1 MSSRAYNQIQS
12 TFTLLSK
19 GLLVMTLSLISTSAL
34 AAQPQQRATP
44 VKVINVEETSLP
56 YSVIY
61 PVQLTPFKE
70 VEVHSRITGIIE
82 EQFYQEGQS
91 VKAGQVLYKLDD
103 RRAKA
108 NYDQAKASLEVAK
121 ARLEQTRKSYTR
133 TKGLTKSVS
142 PQDIDDAYAAWRS
155 AQAEVSAAEALL
167 ASNKIELEDTT
178 IEAEI
183 SGVIGERKQDVGD
196 LVDPNTG
203 NSLLNTIQQTD
214 KLYGLF
220 SIADSHREKLL
231 SLVEQGLVKADKPVV
246 KLLDTNLKAIRSGE
260 VDFQDAKI
268 DMNTGSQLY
277 RAVFE
282 NLDQRLLPGQLLKVE
297 VTQGQWQ
304 HVFAVPQAAII
315 QNGPQ
320 AFVYV
325 VADGKASMRP
335 VTLSGSYEKQWL
347 ISKGL
352 KASDQVIINNLIKVR
367 PNSPVQI
374 MPEQPAAGQTK

>member
-1 MSSRAYNQIQS
+1 MSSRACQHNPS
-12 TFTLLSK
+12 TFSLLSK
-19 GLLVMTLSLISTSAL
+19 GLLVMTFSLISTSIL
-34 AAQPQQRATP
+34 AQQPQQRATP
-44 VKVINVEETSLP
+44 VKVIKAEQSNLP
-56 YSVIY
+56 YSTIY
-61 PVQLTPFKE
+61 PVQLTAFKE
-70 VEVHSRITGIIE
+70 VEVHSRITATIE
-82 EQFYQEGQS
+82 EQFYQEGQT

-121 ARLEQTRKSYTR
+121 ARLEQTQKSYKR

-231 SLVEQGLVKADKPVV
+231 SLLEQGLVKADKPAV
-246 KLLDTNLKAIRSGE
+246 KLLDSSQKAIRNGE

-268 DMNTGSQLY
+268 DLHTGSQLN
-277 RAVFE
+277 RAVFD
-282 NLDQRLLPGQLLKVE
+282 NQDQRLLPGQLLKIE
-297 VTQGQWQ
+297 VRQGTWQ
-304 HVFAVPQAAII
+304 NVFAIPQASVI

-325 VADGKASMRP
+325 VEDNKASMRP
-335 VTLSGSYEKQWL
+335 VTISGSYENQWL

-352 KASDQVIINNLIKVR
+352 TAGDPIITNNLIKVR

-374 MPEQPAAGQTK
+374 MPEQTAAGQPK